1 MNSPI
6 FGARIAAVAGG
17 AALIAMASFVASC
30 SKNESPAPSPST
42 STVAPATTT
51 SSPPATPTEK
61 NMSPTDGNKFS
72 PSVVAPPAP
81 TESGGNHHHGLNG
94 TS

>member
-6 FGARIAAVAGG
+6 VGARIAAVIGG
-17 AALIAMASFVASC
+17 AALIATASFVSSC
-30 SKNESPAPSPST
+30 SKTENQAPSPST
-42 STVAPATTT
+42 STVAPTT

-61 NMSPTDGNKFS
+61 VMSPTDGNKFS